1 MKSMPGNKVS
11 TLCGNNKQQQA
22 YTARYGTA
30 TGSLLAM
37 SSLSEAL
44 QLCPFTG
51 DASAGAMMLATAGF
65 TFQDRQSKKQHHQQ
79 QQPVTAGNTSK
90 QAAAHAVQRQLG
102 WK

>member
-1 MKSMPGNKVS
+1 
-11 TLCGNNKQQQA
+11 
-22 YTARYGTA
+22 
-30 TGSLLAM
+30 M

-65 TFQDRQSKKQHHQQ
+65 AFQENQAKKQQQHQQ
-79 QQPVTAGNTSK
+79 QQSASVNTAKKASSS
-90 QAAAHAVQRQLG
+90 AIQRQLE